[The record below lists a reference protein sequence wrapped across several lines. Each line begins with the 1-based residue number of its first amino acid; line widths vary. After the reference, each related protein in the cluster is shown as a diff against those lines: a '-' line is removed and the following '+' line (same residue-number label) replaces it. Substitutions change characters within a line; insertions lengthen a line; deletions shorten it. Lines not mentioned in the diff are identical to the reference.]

1 MHQQV
6 LLDSLPAHLNEF
18 VSVQNYAKYTP
29 RDQAVW
35 RFLLQQLQP
44 QLLVTAHP
52 VYTEGLAQAGIS
64 TEYIPCLEEMNA
76 RLAVIG
82 WSVVGVDGFIPPE
95 VFMAFQARRILA
107 IATSMRSV
115 EQMLYTPAPDI
126 VHESAGHAPFL
137 IDVDYAEFLQRFGE
151 VGMKVLNH
159 KQDQVVV
166 DAIRQLSII
175 KGQVDVDACEID
187 VAESRLQTAVDAN
200 QQLSEAA
207 LLARLHWWTVEY
219 GLVGTVDDYK
229 IYGAGLLSSMGES
242 QRCLD
247 DNNVT
252 KRLLTLACLQQPYDI
267 TRQQP
272 QLFVTHSCRHLCQVL
287 EAMAA
292 GLAQTQGGLT
302 GVEAAIDSGSVATLL
317 YSSGL
322 QVSGLIS
329 EKRCDAMGNLI
340 YVSTQGATQLSFA
353 DQQLPN
359 HSIEAHPQGFGSPV
373 GYVSGFK
380 RCLSD
385 YSIDELRVV
394 GLKVGKWVS
403 LEFVSGISL
412 QGRLV
417 DITRRQQKN
426 VLLSFID
433 CRVKSDAGEVLF
445 DPAWG
450 RFDMAVGATIDSV
463 FGGAADLSLYAQTDA
478 DAYGSPFRQEQAP
491 GQVVSRAMYVGVDSA
506 GYDEKIDA
514 SKEPHNVQSGYAR
527 VRQLREA
534 VGSFERR
541 TADIHDLAQQ
551 LLTSYSGE
559 WLLMFE
565 VYELLMDVREYGRN
579 SSRAEA
585 VRDCLLSRPPQDPE
599 LAAVLLQAIK
609 RLEERHELG

>member
-1 MHQQV
+1 MRQQA
-6 LLDSLPAHLNEF
+6 LLDSLPMHLGTY
-18 VSVQNYAKYTP
+18 VKVQNYAMYTP

-35 RFLLQQLQP
+35 RFLLQQLQR

-52 VYTEGLAQAGIS
+52 VYTQGLAQAGIS
-64 TEYIPCLEEMNA
+64 TEYIPCLEEMNV
-76 RLAVIG
+76 RLESIG
-82 WSVVGVDGFIPPE
+82 WGVVGVDGFIPPA

-151 VGMKVLNH
+151 VGMKVLTR
-159 KQDQVVV
+159 KQDQVVYE
-166 DAIRQLSII
+166 AIRYLSRV
-175 KGQVDVDACEID
+175 KEQVDVSANDIE
-187 VAESRLQTAVDAN
+187 VAEARLQTAVDAN

-229 IYGAGLLSSMGES
+229 IYGAGLLSSLGES
-242 QRCLD
+242 QHCLD
-247 DNNVT
+247 DNKVN

-272 QLFVTHSCRHLCQVL
+272 QLYVTHSCRHLCQVL

-292 GLAQTQGGLT
+292 GLAQSRGGLT
-302 GVEAAIDSGSVATLL
+302 GAQAAIDSGTVATLL

-329 EKRCDAMGNLI
+329 RVHCDAMGNLI
-340 YVSTQGATQLSFA
+340 YVHTRGATQLSFA

-359 HSIEAHPQGFGSPV
+359 HSTEAHAQGFGSPV
-373 GYVSGFK
+373 GHVSGFK

-385 YSIDELRVV
+385 YSVDELRFV
-394 GLKVGKWVS
+394 GLNIGERVS

-417 DITRRQQKN
+417 DIIRRQQKN
-426 VLLSFID
+426 VLLSFAD
-433 CRVKSDAGEVLF
+433 CCVQNDVGEVLF
-445 DPAWG
+445 DPKWG
-450 RFDMAVGATIDSV
+450 VFDMAVGATVDSV
-463 FGGAADLSLYAQTDA
+463 FGGAAEPGLFAQTRA
-478 DAYGSPFRQEQAP
+478 HASLVEQ
-491 GQVVSRAMYVGVDSA
+491 GQAAGIARAACMGDIVDDGGA
-506 GYDEKIDA
+506 ALNEVC
-514 SKEPHNVQSGYAR
+514 NVQSAYAR
-527 VRQLREA
+527 IRYLRELTE
-534 VGSFERR
+534 SDESK
-541 TADIHDLAQQ
+541 TAHVHSLVQQ
-551 LLTSYSGE
+551 LLMSYSAE

-565 VYELLMDVREYGRN
+565 VYEVLLGGRHYHRHG
-579 SSRAEA
+579 SETDA
-585 VRDCLLSRPPQDPE
+585 VRSCLRMHAPQDLE
-599 LAAVLLQAIK
+599 LAAVLLRAITT
-609 RLEERHELG
+609 LEKRHELG

>member
-6 LLDSLPAHLNEF
+6 LLDSLPAHLKVF
-18 VSVQNYAKYTP
+18 VSVQNYAMYTP

-52 VYTEGLAQAGIS
+52 VYTQGLAQAGIS

-95 VFMAFQARRILA
+95 IFMAFQARRILA
-107 IATSMRSV
+107 IATTMRSV

-175 KGQVDVDACEID
+175 KGQVDVDACEIAA
-187 VAESRLQTAVDAN
+187 AESRLQTAVDAN

-247 DNNVT
+247 DSNVT

-292 GLAQTQGGLT
+292 GLAQTQGGLI

-322 QVSGLIS
+322 QVSGLIA

-385 YSIDELRVV
+385 YSIDELRFV
-394 GLKVGKWVS
+394 GLNVGEWVS

-433 CRVKSDAGEVLF
+433 CRVKNDAGEVLF

-463 FGGAADLSLYAQTDA
+463 FGGAADLSPHAQSEA
-478 DAYGSPFRQEQAP
+478 DGRSFGQAQAP
-491 GQVVSRAMYVGVDSA
+491 RQVVSRAMYVGDDSV
-506 GYDEKIDA
+506 GNDEEVDA
-514 SKEPHNVQSGYAR
+514 SKAPHNVQSGYAR

-534 VGSFERR
+534 AVSCERR
-541 TADIHDLAQQ
+541 AADIHDLAQQ
-551 LLTSYSGE
+551 LLTFYSGE

-565 VYELLMDVREYGRN
+565 VYELLMDSREYCRN
-579 SSRAEA
+579 SSKAKA

-599 LAAVLLQAIK
+599 LAAVLLRAIK
-609 RLEERHELG
+609 RLEKRHELG